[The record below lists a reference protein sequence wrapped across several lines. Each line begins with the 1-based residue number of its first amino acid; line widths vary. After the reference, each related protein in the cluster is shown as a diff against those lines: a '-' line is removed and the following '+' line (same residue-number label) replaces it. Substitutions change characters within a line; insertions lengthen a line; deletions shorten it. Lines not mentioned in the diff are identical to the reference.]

1 MLVNPRQSVAT
12 YTVYHLEIEK
22 IDDYSKREDV
32 IHSIQNELF
41 HFVQQF
47 HFDTFLYEHHV
58 AFVVMVGRMIAS
70 YKKANKAAHCV
81 QWLGA
86 FRSLKA
92 SR

>member
-1 MLVNPRQSVAT
+1 MD
-12 YTVYHLEIEK
+12 E
-22 IDDYSKREDV
+22 YSKREYI
-32 IHSIQNELF
+32 IHSIQYELF

-86 FRSLKA
+86 FHSWKA